1 MYNITTFNSIS
12 NKIGTVLEK
21 EKYLIVKEGKHPNA
35 IIARSYDLRN
45 LTLGEDLY
53 CIARAGAGVNTIPV
67 DRCSEQGIVV
77 FNTPGANA
85 NAVKEMVLASM
96 VIATRNV
103 LESIEW
109 TDKLKGN
116 GDDVPGLAEKGKNQ
130 FVGKELKGMTL
141 GVIGLGAIGALVA
154 EAAINLGM
162 NVIGTDPHLSL
173 SNAIHLSN
181 KIKVVSEEE
190 VLANSDIITIHAPLT
205 EETNEKYN
213 ADFISKTKEGVVLLN
228 FSRAQIANFEDIK
241 DALLKKRIKKYIVDF
256 PTEELLGVQGVISM
270 PHLASGT
277 FDAEE
282 NCAIMAAES
291 VHEYLANG
299 SIVNSV
305 NFPNCVLDNCKVK
318 QRITICH
325 KNVKGIINQFTSV
338 ISQDASINISNM
350 TNKSKGDY
358 AYTVLDIDEIIE
370 SDIFEKI
377 KTLPGVLK
385 VRAI

>member
-12 NKIGTVLEK
+12 NKIETVLEK
-21 EKYLIVKEGKHPNA
+21 EKYLIVKEGKQPNA

-45 LTLGEDLY
+45 MTLGEDLY

-109 TDKLKGN
+109 TGTLKGN
-116 GDDVPGLAEKGKNQ
+116 GDDVPSLAEKGKKQ

-154 EAAINLGM
+154 EAAINLGV

-181 KIKVVSEEE
+181 KINVVSEEE

-241 DALLKKRIKKYIVDF
+241 DALSKNRIKKYIVDF

-291 VHEYLANG
+291 VHEYLVNG

-305 NFPNCVLDNCKVK
+305 NFPNCLLDNCNGK

-325 KNVKGIINQFTSV
+325 KNIKGIINQFTNV

-358 AYTVLDIDEIIE
+358 AYTVLDIDETIE
-370 SDIFEKI
+370 SDIFDKI
-377 KTLPGVLK
+377 KSLPGVLK